1 MSQAI
6 KAFLGIFFLMML
18 MLLGCEITGAQMSSV
33 YARDYKAAVMAEI
46 SDSGCNQN
54 VIDSCVAQARE
65 DGYDLDVLVWEQ
77 NGHRIAEVTLE
88 YEYRISFLN
97 YTNRYKLR
105 GYAV

>member
-1 MSQAI
+1 MGQII

-18 MLLGCEITGAQMSSV
+18 MLLGCGIVQAQMSSV

-46 SDSGCNQN
+46 SDSGCNQK
-54 VIDSCVAQARE
+54 VIDGCIEQAKR
-65 DGYDLDVLVWEQ
+65 DGYELNVSVWERDE
-77 NGHRIAEVTLE
+77 GRIAEVTLE
-88 YEYRISFLN
+88 YEYRILFLN